1 VKKVVTILLIISAAF
16 LSCSDEPSAPEE
28 EISQPAMPTGDQS
41 ANLNESKIYKTGG
54 TKSNLGHAV
63 VYRFDVDADSVH
75 QYTAWSSIDSVSASW
90 PDAGSY
96 SVKAQAR
103 CAEHTKEISP
113 WSSGLR
119 VAVAAE
125 IISTPELPGGPTYA
139 WPAEADTFC
148 TSGASSSKGH
158 LLEFQFDFDADGVR
172 DTTMWDIATC
182 VENAWPVAG
191 AYVVKS
197 RARCRTHNGAVS
209 EWSDGKTV
217 AVDVEVVSTPDEP
230 SGPSDVP
237 PGPPVTYCAVSAA
250 SNKGHILEYQFD
262 FDAAGA
268 GGMALWD
275 TTRCVD
281 HTWSTEGFYDVKVR
295 ARCAAHTDIVS
306 QWSAGKTV
314 AFDAEIITTPD
325 KPSGFTHTWPNVPET
340 YQISDGVSSKGHQ
353 LAYQFDFDAA
363 GAGNMTAWDTLTTVT
378 HAWPTIGTYV
388 VNARARCATHT
399 QWVSPWSEG
408 ETITVTEVTELPEI
422 RFATEIRGIQKPYIA
437 TAALDTVG
445 YMKPFQISY
454 HGSTINRGIIAYKF
468 FPLSTGITIPG
479 ADLWTT
485 DLSDTIRVFNGP
497 GEPVPPSGIIRLAA
511 QCRDASLSESL
522 VNAGTFED
530 GVCQVVVNFD
540 PDTDIFNVSSSY
552 TINNV
557 VYGEIID
564 FTDGIPDT
572 VPYNSWVRL
581 DYHGWDDDRDQKSL
595 CNDLEPDRCIGFQ
608 VAYTKDSDRVP
619 GAHEFSLWQPR
630 DGVHDTDPYSSTDSN
645 TFHIGSL
652 EYDLHVRAIDEHGR
666 PDGTPPDVYIIGNF
680 DPTLDS
686 VAVEDHLGNRID
698 LSILDTVTWNFWKGE
713 GWPYVCQCDTVDFQE
728 TFCDPVDCQGRTY
741 PDNGG
746 TFEFYKTFSVSIKAW
761 GHDHPK
767 DPTGSAVKAWRYF
780 VKNNQDEFVDLGK
793 SVLGWFDGV
802 EVDVLDDVIRWR
814 VLYPGP
820 FSSNPDPMGDTVF
833 DNVPSW
839 IDNDLTFFLM
849 GRDMANQEGE
859 FVQSIFI
866 NGQESIINVFP
877 TGMLGRWTEER
888 VFSFRIQL
896 VR

>member
-1 VKKVVTILLIISAAF
+1 MSVAF
-16 LSCSDEPSAPEE
+16 LSCSDDPSAPEE
-28 EISQPAMPTGDQS
+28 EISRPTTPTGDES

-54 TKSNLGHAV
+54 AASNLRHAV
-63 VYRFDVDADSVH
+63 VYRFDLDADSVH
-75 QYTAWSSIDSVSASW
+75 QYTAWSSVDSVTASW

-103 CAEHTKEISP
+103 CAEHTNEVSP
-113 WSSGLR
+113 WSAGLR
-119 VAVAAE
+119 VAVATE
-125 IISTPELPGGPTYA
+125 IISTPDLPGGPTYA

-158 LLEFQFDFDADGVR
+158 PLEFQFDFDADGVR
-172 DTTMWDIATC
+172 DTTMWDTATC

-197 RARCRTHNGAVS
+197 RARCRTHNDAVS

-230 SGPSDVP
+230 SGPSDVS
-237 PGPPVTYCAVSAA
+237 PGAQATYCAVGAA

-262 FDAAGA
+262 FDAAGS
-268 GGMALWD
+268 GETTVWD

-281 HTWSTEGFYDVKVR
+281 HTWSTEGIYEVKVR
-295 ARCAAHTDIVS
+295 ARCEAHTDIVS

-314 AFDAEIITTPD
+314 AFGAETIPTPD

-340 YQISDGVSSKGHQ
+340 YQISGGVSDLGHQ

-363 GAGNMTAWDTLTTVT
+363 GAGNTTAWDTLTSVT

-388 VNARARCATHT
+388 VKAKARCATHT
-399 QWVSPWSEG
+399 LWVSPWSEG
-408 ETITVTEVTELPEI
+408 ETITVTAVTELPEI
-422 RFATEIRGIQKPYIA
+422 RFATVIRGVQKPYIA
-437 TAALDTVG
+437 AAALDTVG

-454 HGSTINRGIIAYKF
+454 HGITVNRGIIAYKF

-479 ADLWTT
+479 ADEWTT

-497 GEPVPPSGIIRLAA
+497 GEPVPPSRTFRLAA
-511 QCRDASLSESL
+511 QSRDASLSESL
-522 VNAGTFED
+522 VDAGLFEY

-540 PDTDIFNVSSSY
+540 PDTKIFNVSSSY
-552 TINNV
+552 TINDIVHAEN
-557 VYGEIID
+557 ID
-564 FTDGIPDT
+564 FNDGIPDT
-572 VPYNSWVRL
+572 VPYDSWVRL
-581 DYHGWDDDRDQKSL
+581 DYLGWDDSRDEKL
-595 CNDLEPDRCIGFQ
+595 CSPADPDKCIDFQ
-608 VAYTKDSDRVP
+608 VAYTKDSDRVR
-619 GAHEFSLWQPR
+619 GAYEFSLWQPR
-630 DGVHDTDPYSSTDSN
+630 RGPLHDTDPLSATDSN

-652 EYDLHVRAIDEHGR
+652 EYDLHAHAVDEHGR
-666 PDGTPPDVYIIGNF
+666 PDGTPPSVHIIGNY

-686 VAVEDHLGNRID
+686 VVVEDHLGNRID
-698 LSILDTVTWNFWKGE
+698 LSIVDTVEWNFWKGE
-713 GWPYVCQCDTVDFQE
+713 GWPYVCNCDTIDAIPSTCNPIQ
-728 TFCDPVDCQGRTY
+728 CQLREY
-741 PDNGG
+741 PDLGG
-746 TFEFYKTFSVSIKAW
+746 SWEFYKKFSVHIKAW

-767 DPTGSAVKAWRYF
+767 DPTGSGLKAWRYL
-780 VKNNQDEFVDLGK
+780 VKNEQNEFINFGK
-793 SVLGWFDGV
+793 SMAGWFDGA

-814 VLYPGP
+814 VFYPGP
-820 FSSNPDPMGDTVF
+820 FSGNPDPMGDTVF
-833 DNVPSW
+833 DNLPSW
-839 IDNDLTFFLM
+839 IDDELTFFLM

-877 TGMLGRWTEER
+877 TGSLGRWTQER
-888 VFSFRIQL
+888 VFAFRIQL